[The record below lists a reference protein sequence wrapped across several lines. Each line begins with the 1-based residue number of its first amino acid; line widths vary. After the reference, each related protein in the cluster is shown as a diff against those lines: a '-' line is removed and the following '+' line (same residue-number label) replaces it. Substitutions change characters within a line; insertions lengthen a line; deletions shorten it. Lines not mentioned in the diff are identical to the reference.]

1 MSKFGNYIKR
11 QASRRP
17 VDLAYDFF
25 VVGGFFAC
33 VYFGFFH

>member
-11 QASRRP
+11 QASRRT

-33 VYFGFFH
+33 VYFGFFQ